1 MCAPLSLK
9 QKSRQ
14 TNIQTSNEW
23 LAEKYV
29 SIKQRDGV
37 NGSERLTPGKWLNH
51 TDHGYLKRLFLR
63 KHCVPI

>member
-37 NGSERLTPGKWLNH
+37 NGSERLTP
-51 TDHGYLKRLFLR
+51 
-63 KHCVPI
+63 VPETFGDYISK